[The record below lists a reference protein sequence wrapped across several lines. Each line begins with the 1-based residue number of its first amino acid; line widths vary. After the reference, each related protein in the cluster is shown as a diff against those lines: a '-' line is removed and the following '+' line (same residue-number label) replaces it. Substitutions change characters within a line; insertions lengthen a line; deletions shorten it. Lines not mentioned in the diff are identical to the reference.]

1 MNDSFLLLVL
11 LLKYKQDLFLIL
23 FVEENIMSEKYQE
36 EYEVGFTP
44 RLVMEEASRCLLCL
58 DAPCSSSC
66 PAGTDPAKFIRS
78 LRFKNVKGAAETVRI
93 NNILGAI
100 CARVCP
106 TERYCQEGCSRSGI
120 DKPIDIGRIQ
130 RYITDFEDA
139 LKMDI
144 LEVKESNGKKVAV
157 VGSGPAGLTVA
168 AELAKDG
175 YQVTI
180 YEKDAKA
187 GGYLRY
193 GIPEYRLPNEVVDKE
208 IKRIVE
214 LGVDIVLNT
223 KIGEDVK
230 IEQLRKENDAVI
242 LAVGYSEGKMLPM
255 FENNRKVIKA
265 VDWLK
270 KCKDKKGKVKVPE
283 NVLVVGGGDVAM
295 DVVTSLKL
303 LGCPH
308 VTDVVY
314 EQFSEFRASKKELN
328 NAQEQ
333 GVTIIDGYVPVA
345 VARGGIVKFKH
356 RVIPAELKVKAD
368 LIILAVGQ
376 VPNVDN
382 LGVNLEK
389 GEVNARGCRVPDTNI
404 FFAGDIGHGE
414 KTVVWG
420 VRSGKEVAFEVKR
433 FLGGKK

>member
-1 MNDSFLLLVL
+1 
-11 LLKYKQDLFLIL
+11 
-23 FVEENIMSEKYQE
+23 MSNKYQE
-36 EYEVGFTP
+36 EYEVGYTP

-58 DAPCSSSC
+58 DAPCSASC

-106 TERYCQEGCSRSGI
+106 TERYCQAGCSRSGI

-139 LKMDI
+139 LKMQV
-144 LEVKESNGKKVAV
+144 LEERELNGKKVAV

-168 AELAKDG
+168 AELAKQG
-175 YQVTI
+175 HKVTI
-180 YEKDAKA
+180 YEQDSKA
-187 GGYLRY
+187 GGYLRN
-193 GIPEYRLPNEVVDKE
+193 GIPEYRLPNSVVDRE
-208 IKRIVE
+208 IDRIVK

-223 KIGEDVK
+223 KVGQDVK
-230 IEQLRKENDAVI
+230 FEDLRKENDAVV

-270 KCKDKKGKVKVPE
+270 KVKAKKGNVRVPE

-314 EQFSEFRASKKELN
+314 EQFSEFRASKKELT

-333 GVTIIDGYVPVA
+333 GVTIIDGYVPTA

-376 VPNVDN
+376 VPNVD
-382 LGVNLEK
+382 GLEVKLDK
-389 GEVNARGCRVPDTNI
+389 GEVAAKGCRVPDTNI

-420 VRSGKEVAFEVKR
+420 VRSGKEVAFEVNR

>member
-1 MNDSFLLLVL
+1 
-11 LLKYKQDLFLIL
+11 
-23 FVEENIMSEKYQE
+23 MSKKYQE
-36 EYEVGFTP
+36 EYEVGFSP

-180 YEKDAKA
+180 YEKEAKA

-230 IEQLRKENDAVI
+230 IEQLRKENDAVV

-376 VPNVDN
+376 IPNVDN

-389 GEVNARGCRVPDTNI
+389 GEVNARGCRVPDTNM

>member
-1 MNDSFLLLVL
+1 
-11 LLKYKQDLFLIL
+11 
-23 FVEENIMSEKYQE
+23 MSKKYQE
-36 EYEVGFTP
+36 EYEVGFSP

-180 YEKDAKA
+180 YEKEAKA

-230 IEQLRKENDAVI
+230 IEQLRKENDAVV

-255 FENNRKVIKA
+255 FGNNRKVIKA

-382 LGVNLEK
+382 LGVSLEK
-389 GEVNARGCRVPDTNI
+389 GEVNARGCRVPDTNM

>member
-1 MNDSFLLLVL
+1 MEGL
-11 LLKYKQDLFLIL
+11 
-23 FVEENIMSEKYQE
+23 IMSKKYQE

-44 RLVMEEASRCLLCL
+44 RLVMEETSRCLLCL
-58 DAPCSSSC
+58 DAPCSTSC

-93 NNILGAI
+93 NNVLGAI

-139 LKMDI
+139 TKMNI
-144 LEVKESNGKKVAV
+144 LEVKEPNGKKVAV
-157 VGSGPAGLTVA
+157 IGSGPSGLTVA
-168 AELAKDG
+168 AELAKEG
-175 YQVTI
+175 FKVTI
-180 YEKDAKA
+180 YEKEAKA

-193 GIPEYRLPNEVVDKE
+193 GIPEYRLPNEIVDKE

-223 KIGEDVK
+223 KVGEDVK
-230 IEQLRKENDAVI
+230 IEELRKENDAVV
-242 LAVGYSEGKMLPM
+242 LAVGASEGKMLPM

-270 KCKDKKGKVKVPE
+270 KTKTRKGNVKVPE
-283 NVLVVGGGDVAM
+283 NVLVIGGGDVAM

-303 LGCPH
+303 LECPH

-314 EQFSEFRASKKELN
+314 EQFSEFRASKKELTG
-328 NAQEQ
+328 AQAE
-333 GVTIIDGYVPVA
+333 GVTIIDGYVPTA

-356 RVIPAELKVKAD
+356 RVIPAELKIKAD

-376 VPNVDN
+376 VSNVN
-382 LGVNLEK
+382 GLGVTLEK
-389 GEVNARGCRVPDTNI
+389 GEVNQKGCRVEGTNV

-414 KTVVWG
+414 KTVVYG

>member
-1 MNDSFLLLVL
+1 
-11 LLKYKQDLFLIL
+11 
-23 FVEENIMSEKYQE
+23 MSNKYQE
-36 EYEVGFTP
+36 EYEVGYTP

-58 DAPCSSSC
+58 DAPCSASC

-106 TERYCQEGCSRSGI
+106 TERYCQAGCSRSGI

-139 LKMDI
+139 LKMQV
-144 LEVKESNGKKVAV
+144 LEERELNGKKVAV

-168 AELAKDG
+168 AELAKQG
-175 YQVTI
+175 HKVTI
-180 YEKDAKA
+180 YEQDSKA
-187 GGYLRY
+187 GGYLRN
-193 GIPEYRLPNEVVDKE
+193 GIPEYRLPNAVVDRE
-208 IKRIVE
+208 IDRIVK

-223 KIGEDVK
+223 KVGQDVK
-230 IEQLRKENDAVI
+230 FEDLRKENDAVV

-270 KCKDKKGKVKVPE
+270 KVKAKKGNVRVPE

-314 EQFSEFRASKKELN
+314 EQFSEFRASKKELT

-333 GVTIIDGYVPVA
+333 GVTIIDGYVPTGT
-345 VARGGIVKFKH
+345 ARGGIVKFKH

-376 VPNVDN
+376 VPNVD
-382 LGVNLEK
+382 GLEVKLDK
-389 GEVNARGCRVPDTNI
+389 GEVAAKGCRVPDTNI

-420 VRSGKEVAFEVKR
+420 VRSGKEVAFEVNR

>member
-1 MNDSFLLLVL
+1 
-11 LLKYKQDLFLIL
+11 
-23 FVEENIMSEKYQE
+23 MSKKYQE
-36 EYEVGFTP
+36 EYEVGYTP

-58 DAPCSSSC
+58 DAPCSASC

-106 TERYCQEGCSRSGI
+106 TERYCQAGCSRSGI
-120 DKPIDIGRIQ
+120 DKPIDIGGIQ

-139 LKMDI
+139 LKMKV
-144 LEVKESNGKKVAV
+144 LEDVELNGKKVAV
-157 VGSGPAGLTVA
+157 IGSGPAGLTVA
-168 AELAKDG
+168 AELAKKG
-175 YQVTI
+175 HKVTI
-180 YEKDAKA
+180 YEQDSKA
-187 GGYLRY
+187 GGYLRN

-223 KIGEDVK
+223 KVGQDVK
-230 IEQLRKENDAVI
+230 FEDLRKENDAVV

-270 KCKDKKGKVKVPE
+270 KVKARKGNVRIPE

-314 EQFSEFRASKKELN
+314 EQFSEFRASKKELM

-333 GVTIIDGYVPVA
+333 GVTIIDGYIPVGT
-345 VARGGIVKFKH
+345 ARGGIVKFKH

-376 VPNVDN
+376 VPNVDG
-382 LGVNLEK
+382 LEVKLEK
-389 GEVNARGCRVPDTNI
+389 GEVASKGCRVPDTNI

-420 VRSGKEVAFEVKR
+420 VRSGKEVAFEVNR